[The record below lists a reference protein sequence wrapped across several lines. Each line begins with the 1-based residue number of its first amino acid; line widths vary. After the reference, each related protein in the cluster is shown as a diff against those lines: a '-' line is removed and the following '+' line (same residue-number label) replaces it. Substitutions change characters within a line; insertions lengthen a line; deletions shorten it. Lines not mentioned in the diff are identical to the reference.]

1 MIVNWSIL
9 TRSPAYSDEFVE
21 LGFLDYI
28 ALISIIGVADA
39 FSKCIEVDVQSLEVS
54 IELR

>member
-1 MIVNWSIL
+1 MNWSIL
-9 TRSPAYSDEFVE
+9 TWSPAYSDEVVE
-21 LGFLDYI
+21 RGFLDYI

-39 FSKCIEVDVQSLEVS
+39 FSKCIEVDVLSLEAS